1 MQRYFTKEREND
13 LFKLSLDDTYHIT
26 KVMRMGIGDII
37 EVVYQERL
45 YKARIETLSPVTALI
60 IEELDTYNEM
70 DIKVTIAQSL
80 VKENK
85 MDLILQKGVE
95 LGAYSFI
102 PLKTYN
108 SIIKIDNKDSLK
120 KVTRWQKIVKEASE
134 QSKRNIIPKVL
145 PVMDLRELGAL
156 EFDLKILC
164 TVNELTKSLKK
175 VLQNKKKYDTIIIVV
190 GPEGGF
196 KREEETYLLSKGFI
210 STSLGKR
217 VLRTETASIV
227 ALSMINYEYER

>member
-1 MQRYFTKEREND
+1 
-13 LFKLSLDDTYHIT
+13 
-26 KVMRMGIGDII
+26 
-37 EVVYQERL
+37 
-45 YKARIETLSPVTALI
+45 
-60 IEELDTYNEM
+60 
-70 DIKVTIAQSL
+70 
-80 VKENK
+80 
-85 MDLILQKGVE
+85 
-95 LGAYSFI
+95 
-102 PLKTYN
+102 
-108 SIIKIDNKDSLK
+108 
-120 KVTRWQKIVKEASE
+120 
-134 QSKRNIIPKVL
+134 
-145 PVMDLRELGAL
+145 MDLRELGAL